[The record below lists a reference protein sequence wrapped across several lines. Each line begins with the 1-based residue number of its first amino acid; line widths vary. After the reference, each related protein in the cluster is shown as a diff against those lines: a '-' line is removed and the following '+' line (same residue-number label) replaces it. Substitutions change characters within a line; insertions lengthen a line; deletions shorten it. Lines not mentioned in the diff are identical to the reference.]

1 MRLGRSSK
9 FVVHIIVSLSV
20 LSGIA
25 VIIINSCGAVRGSGF
40 RRIAR
45 RELLRFQSVLRI
57 GSELVSVHSVRLS
70 GNSFRSYSVSQLDSV
85 CVDAGRQIWKQDE
98 FGELVVRIS

>member
-45 RELLRFQSVLRI
+45 RELLRFHSVLRI
-57 GSELVSVHSVRLS
+57 GSELVRVHSGRLS
-70 GNSFRSYSVSQLDSV
+70 GNSLRSYSVIHRGSV
-85 CVDAGRQIWKQDE
+85 RVDAGRQIWKQDE
-98 FGELVVRIS
+98 FGVPVARIS